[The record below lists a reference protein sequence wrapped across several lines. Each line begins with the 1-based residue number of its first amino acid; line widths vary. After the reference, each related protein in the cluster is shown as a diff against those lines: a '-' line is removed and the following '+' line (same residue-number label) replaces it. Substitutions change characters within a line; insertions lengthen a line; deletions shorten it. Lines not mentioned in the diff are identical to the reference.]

1 MTGGSNLRSYTFTSG
16 RNQSRQ
22 PCCAQ
27 SPLGASLRGANAP
40 EVAPRIHEH
49 INEDGPGDFD
59 MIYSPSSS
67 ARLRIPVDRHFDDNF
82 FKAVAATYSTLAAL
96 SPRPAA
102 EIAEANKVIFK
113 TAADAEKA
121 GFKLAKNCH

>member
-1 MTGGSNLRSYTFTSG
+1 
-16 RNQSRQ
+16 
-22 PCCAQ
+22 
-27 SPLGASLRGANAP
+27 LGASLRGANAP

-102 EIAEANKVIFK
+102 EIAEANKEALTTVHSWIKEARRRKFLAPGRK
-113 TAADAEKA
+113 GKA
-121 GFKLAKNCH
+121 G